1 MLEKLIGHRQS
12 AADASVDDRPVVEDS
27 PSLRAGDAYERLITE
42 TLQEER
48 SRKQS
53 IEQRGT
59 NVITSSAA
67 IAGAL
72 LGLVAI
78 SPSATFE
85 SFPPSGLILI
95 ATGFI
100 GLGAAAVLALLSNWP
115 FAYEEL
121 DPDELRRLLEPN
133 FWDAK
138 GSVGERRAAEVR
150 IDVIA
155 NARVQNGRKAILLTL
170 AMGVQIL
177 AVIALVTGAGV
188 TLVLA
193 PA

>member
-1 MLEKLIGHRQS
+1 MLEKLIGLRRS
-12 AADASVDDRPVVEDS
+12 AANATVDDRPVVKDS
-27 PSLRAGDAYERLITE
+27 PSLRAGDAYARLIAE
-42 TLQEER
+42 TLNEER

-53 IEQRGT
+53 IEQRGA

-72 LGLVAI
+72 LGLAAI
-78 SPSATFE
+78 SPSATFD
-85 SFPPSGLILI
+85 SLPTNGLILV

-100 GLGAAAVLALLSNWP
+100 GLGAAAVLALLSSWP

-121 DPDELRRLLEPN
+121 DHDELRRLLEPN
-133 FWDAK
+133 FWDAR

-170 AMGVQIL
+170 AMGIQIL
-177 AVIALVTGAGV
+177 AVIALVAGAGL
-188 TLVLA
+188 TLVLE